1 MGAVPGRSTRSLG
14 VMFRLMQERK
24 YKREFRAAVV
34 TYLGQ
39 ATYLSLS
46 AAERKR
52 VDDEVS
58 RMLASSF
65 TPATAMQ
72 FFTDHWAVKAQTR
85 ARAMRRLGI
94 RPLCESLSWKDFL
107 PLVLVLPEPN
117 LFYQFRPSSPA
128 TLEAERFLAERGVS
142 VPNEHRTEAAT

>member
-1 MGAVPGRSTRSLG
+1 
-14 VMFRLMQERK
+14 MFQLMRDRK

-34 TYLGQ
+34 TYLGE
-39 ATYLSLS
+39 ATYLALN
-46 AAERKR
+46 ADERKH

-72 FFTDHWAVKAQTR
+72 FFTDHWEVKAQTR

-94 RPLCESLSWKDFL
+94 RPLGGDLSWKDFL
-107 PLVLVLPEPN
+107 PLMLVLPESN
-117 LFYQFRPSSPA
+117 LFFQFRPSSDA
-128 TLEAERFLAERGVS
+128 TAHAERFLSERGVS
-142 VPNEHRTEAAT
+142 VPSQHSGQRRLSSRGDR